1 MATDDPMMATVA
13 GRYAAALFDL
23 ANDESKLPEV
33 EADLGKVQ
41 AMLDESSELRQ
52 LVASPL
58 YSTEEQ
64 TRAIADV
71 AGKAGISGLTVNF
84 LKLIA
89 GNRRLAALADM
100 IANFRKLAAKS
111 RGEVTAEVTSAVALS
126 DAHVAELKDAL
137 KASVG
142 KDVQLV
148 TRVDASLLGGLVVK
162 IGSRMIDSSLRTK
175 LANMRVTLKGAA

>member
-23 ANDESKLPEV
+23 ANDENRLAEV

-41 AMLDESSELRQ
+41 ALLDESSDLRQ
-52 LVASPL
+52 FVASPL
-58 YSTEEQ
+58 YSTDEQ

-71 AGKAGISGLTVNF
+71 AGKAGIGGLTVNF

-89 GNRRLAALADM
+89 GTRRLSALADM

-111 RGEVTAEVTSAVALS
+111 RGEVSAEVTSAVALGE
-126 DAHVAELKDAL
+126 AHIAELKEAL

-142 KDVQLV
+142 KDVQLA
-148 TRVDASLLGGLVVK
+148 THVDASLLGGMIVK
-162 IGSRMIDSSLRTK
+162 IGSRMIDSSLKTK
-175 LANMRVTLKGAA
+175 LANMRFSLKSAG